1 MFFRDAEPNFG
12 IVGNDVKKDYKSE
25 KRPVFLGEKALFL
38 PMRSMPAR
46 LSGVWLGS
54 WWVVGASTRY
64 ISAFAVSRVIVV
76 PRAAT
81 SPSPRLDYT

>member
-1 MFFRDAEPNFG
+1 
-12 IVGNDVKKDYKSE
+12 
-25 KRPVFLGEKALFL
+25 
-38 PMRSMPAR
+38 MRSMPAR
-46 LSGVWLGS
+46 LRGVWLGS

-81 SPSPRLDYT
+81 SPSPRLDCAELNRCTSAVSTSVVEL